1 MKTNDLIDMLATGA
15 NLEQAGDPWRRLVHA
30 IGFGTLVST
39 ILMVKAIPVNPDLA
53 NVMQLLAFW
62 EKLGF
67 AAAIAAVALLM
78 VFRLSTPG
86 VRLGNLFPAL
96 MAPILAIWILAGI
109 ALASAEPGERASLF
123 FGNTWK
129 VCPLSHNDARNACL
143 RRKLL
148 GDARP
153 RAHQYQACRCRRRPV
168 LGRRRG
174 GGLLLSLPR
183 TDSSV
188 YRFLVFARHP
198 DPDGGRRR
206 GRGKAAPLVGTL
218 VTCNPKNKC
227 VPSRPNNGDIRGYR
241 TEGVAQ
247 DKKKG
252 AQRAPLTPTE
262 SLPVTARSHH
272 HKTRPEYGYFS
283 PAAL

>member
-129 VCPLSHNDARNACL
+129 VCPFLITMLATPVFAASFWAMRDLAPTNL
-143 RRKLL
+143 RLAGAAAGLFSGAVGAVVYCFHCPELTAPFIAFWYLLGILIPTVIGALVGAKLL
-148 GDARP
+148 RW
-153 RAHQYQACRCRRRPV
+153 
-168 LGRRRG
+168 
-174 GGLLLSLPR
+174 
-183 TDSSV
+183 
-188 YRFLVFARHP
+188 
-198 DPDGGRRR
+198 
-206 GRGKAAPLVGTL
+206 
-218 VTCNPKNKC
+218 
-227 VPSRPNNGDIRGYR
+227 
-241 TEGVAQ
+241 
-247 DKKKG
+247 
-252 AQRAPLTPTE
+252 
-262 SLPVTARSHH
+262 
-272 HKTRPEYGYFS
+272 
-283 PAAL
+283 

>member
-39 ILMVKAIPVNPDLA
+39 VLMVKAIPVNPDLA

-109 ALASAEPGERASLF
+109 ALASAEPGARASLF

-129 VCPLSHNDARNACL
+129 VCPFLITMLATPVFAASFWAMRDLAPTNL
-143 RRKLL
+143 RLAGAAAGLFSGAVGAVVYCFHCPELTAPFIAFWYLL
-148 GDARP
+148 GILIPTAVGAVVGER
-153 RAHQYQACRCRRRPV
+153 
-168 LGRRRG
+168 
-174 GGLLLSLPR
+174 LLR
-183 TDSSV
+183 W
-188 YRFLVFARHP
+188 
-198 DPDGGRRR
+198 
-206 GRGKAAPLVGTL
+206 
-218 VTCNPKNKC
+218 
-227 VPSRPNNGDIRGYR
+227 
-241 TEGVAQ
+241 
-247 DKKKG
+247 
-252 AQRAPLTPTE
+252 
-262 SLPVTARSHH
+262 
-272 HKTRPEYGYFS
+272 
-283 PAAL
+283 

>member
-39 ILMVKAIPVNPDLA
+39 VLMVKAIPVNPDLA

-109 ALASAEPGERASLF
+109 ALASAEPGARASLF

-129 VCPLSHNDARNACL
+129 VCPFLITMLATPVFAASFWAMRDLAPTNL
-143 RRKLL
+143 RLAGAAAGLFSGAVGAVVYCFHCPELTAPFIAFWYLL
-148 GDARP
+148 GILIPTAVGAVVGKR
-153 RAHQYQACRCRRRPV
+153 
-168 LGRRRG
+168 
-174 GGLLLSLPR
+174 LLR
-183 TDSSV
+183 W
-188 YRFLVFARHP
+188 
-198 DPDGGRRR
+198 
-206 GRGKAAPLVGTL
+206 
-218 VTCNPKNKC
+218 
-227 VPSRPNNGDIRGYR
+227 
-241 TEGVAQ
+241 
-247 DKKKG
+247 
-252 AQRAPLTPTE
+252 
-262 SLPVTARSHH
+262 
-272 HKTRPEYGYFS
+272 
-283 PAAL
+283 

>member
-109 ALASAEPGERASLF
+109 ALASAEPGARASLF

-129 VCPLSHNDARNACL
+129 VCPFLITMLATPVFAASFWAMRDLAPTNL
-143 RRKLL
+143 RLAGAAAGLFSGAVGAVVYCFHCPELTAPFIAFWYLL
-148 GDARP
+148 GILIPTAVGAVVGER
-153 RAHQYQACRCRRRPV
+153 
-168 LGRRRG
+168 
-174 GGLLLSLPR
+174 LLR
-183 TDSSV
+183 W
-188 YRFLVFARHP
+188 
-198 DPDGGRRR
+198 
-206 GRGKAAPLVGTL
+206 
-218 VTCNPKNKC
+218 
-227 VPSRPNNGDIRGYR
+227 
-241 TEGVAQ
+241 
-247 DKKKG
+247 
-252 AQRAPLTPTE
+252 
-262 SLPVTARSHH
+262 
-272 HKTRPEYGYFS
+272 
-283 PAAL
+283 

>member
-109 ALASAEPGERASLF
+109 ALASAEPGARASLF

-129 VCPLSHNDARNACL
+129 VCPFLITMLATPVFAASFWAMRDLAPTNL
-143 RRKLL
+143 RLAGAAAGLFSGAVGAVVYCFHCPELTAPFIAFWYLL
-148 GDARP
+148 GILIPTAVGAVVGKR
-153 RAHQYQACRCRRRPV
+153 
-168 LGRRRG
+168 
-174 GGLLLSLPR
+174 LLR
-183 TDSSV
+183 W
-188 YRFLVFARHP
+188 
-198 DPDGGRRR
+198 
-206 GRGKAAPLVGTL
+206 
-218 VTCNPKNKC
+218 
-227 VPSRPNNGDIRGYR
+227 
-241 TEGVAQ
+241 
-247 DKKKG
+247 
-252 AQRAPLTPTE
+252 
-262 SLPVTARSHH
+262 
-272 HKTRPEYGYFS
+272 
-283 PAAL
+283 